1 MTAMIF
7 STVSQN
13 MGQITATLTVTNW
26 VDEVF
31 AERGFIPNDQAQSLT
46 LVNVLVALSKKCDRR
61 FQLCYKRINAMAE
74 SLNDFQAQLSESLD
88 GGWDHRVVEFDYQ
101 GK

>member
-31 AERGFIPNDQAQSLT
+31 AEREFIPNDQAQSLT
-46 LVNVLVALSKKCDRR
+46 LVNVLVALSKKCDRSFLNR
-61 FQLCYKRINAMAE
+61 WTEAGIIE
-74 SLNDFQAQLSESLD
+74 S
-88 GGWDHRVVEFDYQ
+88 
-101 GK
+101 